1 LNIREFVEKY
11 GELYSKALG
20 IDLESGRNEEIV
32 KWFLASIFYAKPIR
46 ENTATLTY
54 RTFEAHNVLAVDKIL
69 ETSWNG
75 LVKILD
81 EGGYVRYDF
90 STATKLLNVFG
101 DLKKDYNGDFWQLYN
116 AAQDSRDLEARLKSL
131 GKGIGDVTVSIFLR
145 DMRSIWSKAEPKP
158 TPLVQKAMEELG
170 IEDLRLFS
178 EQHGFNLMRLET
190 ALLRLEKD
198 VIRKGRKVDMVI
210 YEA

>member
-1 LNIREFVEKY
+1 MDIRELVEKY
-11 GELYSKALG
+11 GEPYSKALG

-32 KWFLASIFYAKPIR
+32 KWFLASILYAKPIR
-46 ENTATLTY
+46 ENAATLTY
-54 RTFEAHNVLAVDKIL
+54 RTFEAHNVLTVDEIL
-69 ETSWNG
+69 ETGWNG

-81 EGGYVRYDF
+81 GGGYVRYDF

-101 DLKKDYNGDFWQLYN
+101 ALKEDYNGDLWQLYH
-116 AAQDSRDLEARLKSL
+116 AARGSRDLEEKLKSL

-145 DMRSIWSKAEPKP
+145 DMRNIWSKAEPKA
-158 TPLVQKAMEELG
+158 TPLVQKAMEKLG
-170 IEDLRLFS
+170 IEDLILFS
-178 EQHGFNLMRLET
+178 EQHGLNLVRLET

-198 VIRKGRKVDMVI
+198 FIRKGKKLDIVI

>member
-1 LNIREFVEKY
+1 MNIREFIEKY
-11 GELYSKALG
+11 GEPYSKALG

-32 KWFLASIFYAKPIR
+32 KWFLASILYAKPIR

-54 RTFEAHNVLAVDKIL
+54 RTFETHHVLTVDKIL

-101 DLKKDYNGDFWQLYN
+101 ALMKDYNGDLWQLYH
-116 AAQDSRDLEARLKSL
+116 AARDGRDLEERLKSL

-145 DMRSIWSKAEPKP
+145 DMRSIWSKSEPKP

-170 IEDLRLFS
+170 IEDLRLVS
-178 EQHGFNLMRLET
+178 EQHGFNLVRLET

-198 VIRKGRKVDMVI
+198 FIRKGRKVDMVI
-210 YEA
+210 